1 MFPDQT
7 STHYPV
13 SPIPD
18 DVYGRGA
25 PIPAPREFDL
35 VITALLWFLL
45 ATLAIVSVAISP
57 WFLLA
62 TGVCEGRADC
72 SADPSTGNWIIVLGG
87 CFGFLIGAA
96 TTVNAA
102 RSGRALYPGALLGLA
117 LVLAAWL
124 AGSLLMR

>member
-7 STHYPV
+7 STQYPV

-25 PIPAPREFDL
+25 PIPAPREPDL

-62 TGVCEGRADC
+62 MGVCEGRTGC
-72 SADPSTGNWIIVLGG
+72 STDPSIGNWIIVLGG
-87 CFGFLIGAA
+87 CFGFLLGAA
-96 TTVNAA
+96 TSLNAA
-102 RSGRALYPGALLGLA
+102 RSGRSLYPGALIGVG

-124 AGSLLMR
+124 AGSLLMG

>member
-1 MFPDQT
+1 MFPDQI
-7 STHYPV
+7 STDYPI

-25 PIPAPREFDL
+25 PIPAPRTPDL
-35 VITALLWFLL
+35 VVTALLWFLL

-72 SADPSTGNWIIVLGG
+72 STDPSTGNWIIVLGG
-87 CFGFLIGAA
+87 CLGFLFGAA

-102 RSGRALYPGALLGLA
+102 RSGRALYPGALVGVV

-124 AGSLLMR
+124 AGSFLMG

>member
-7 STHYPV
+7 STQYPV

-25 PIPAPREFDL
+25 PIPAPREPDL

-62 TGVCEGRADC
+62 MGVCEGRTGC
-72 SADPSTGNWIIVLGG
+72 RTDPSIGNWIIVLGG
-87 CFGFLIGAA
+87 CFGFLLGAA
-96 TTVNAA
+96 TSLNAA
-102 RSGRALYPGALLGLA
+102 RGGRPLYPGALIGVG

-124 AGSLLMR
+124 AGSLLMG